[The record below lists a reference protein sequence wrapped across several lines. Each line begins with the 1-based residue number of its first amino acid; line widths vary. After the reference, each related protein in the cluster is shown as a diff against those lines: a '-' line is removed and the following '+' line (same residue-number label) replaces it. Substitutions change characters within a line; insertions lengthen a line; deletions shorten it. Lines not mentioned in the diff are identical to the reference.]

1 MSQYFPCENCTS
13 WNQIYHD
20 FIKDY
25 PGNDLTTSVL
35 FTGSALY
42 NDNGVQC
49 NRSYRWYNNG
59 LLLQNISSSTADYY
73 KDVFSTLV
81 HEISHEIGAI
91 DHYHEIL
98 KDDQGNDYCRG
109 GENCYR
115 CNEETGRPM
124 WCIMDQG
131 RITNPDNINT
141 KNLYCPACLKEIL
154 EHLADHHAN

>member
-1 MSQYFPCENCTS
+1 M
-13 WNQIYHD
+13 
-20 FIKDY
+20 
-25 PGNDLTTSVL
+25 L

-42 NDNGVQC
+42 DDNGVQC
-49 NRSYRWYNNG
+49 NRSYSWYNNG

-81 HEISHEIGAI
+81 HEISHDIGAI

-98 KDDQGNDYCRG
+98 EDEQGNKYCRG
-109 GENCYR
+109 GANCYR

-131 RITNPDNINT
+131 TITDPANVDT
-141 KNLYCPACLKEIL
+141 DNLYCSACLEEIF
-154 EHLADHHAN
+154 EHLSSHHKN